1 MKLVNPFK
9 PTAGAEPPVLIG
21 RDKVID
27 DFSDGL
33 DEGVGAPARLM
44 RITGPRGSGKTVLL
58 TELGDMARKRGW
70 TVIDETAGEDL
81 HNAILAKLEAKVS
94 DANLSADFNVGIV
107 KAHASMAKKQ
117 TTPTMREALSRA
129 TARTTGNH
137 TGLLI
142 TIDEVQDAKDSDM
155 RELASA
161 VQHLIREKR
170 NIALVFAGLTT
181 GVMDLINGQALTFLR
196 RAKAEELGAI
206 PLDEVSAAFR
216 ETIEKSGFSVSDDAL
231 AKAAKATAGYAY
243 LIQLVGYY
251 IWRVAKRHV
260 ETSTEIDAK
269 DVEAGVEEAMREFN
283 VAVHETALASLPLR
297 AVEYLLAMAQDE
309 RVSKTSAVAERIGV
323 NASSLTSYRRILI
336 KRQIIESPTRGYVA
350 FSIPY
355 MRDYLLANRE
365 DLLARYGE

>member
-1 MKLVNPFK
+1 MFYKLLVLRPPFK
-9 PTAGAEPPVLIG
+9 VATTAKVAIFATTAIIAITAITVL
-21 RDKVID
+21 
-27 DFSDGL
+27 
-33 DEGVGAPARLM
+33 
-44 RITGPRGSGKTVLL
+44 SGK
-58 TELGDMARKRGW
+58 
-70 TVIDETAGEDL
+70 
-81 HNAILAKLEAKVS
+81 
-94 DANLSADFNVGIV
+94 
-107 KAHASMAKKQ
+107 
-117 TTPTMREALSRA
+117 
-129 TARTTGNH
+129 
-137 TGLLI
+137 
-142 TIDEVQDAKDSDM
+142 
-155 RELASA
+155 
-161 VQHLIREKR
+161 
-170 NIALVFAGLTT
+170 
-181 GVMDLINGQALTFLR
+181 MDLINGQALTFLR

-260 ETSTEIDAK
+260 EMSTEIDAK

-309 RVSKTSAVAERIGV
+309 RVSKTSAIAERIGV